1 MKWVNG
7 PWPDAA
13 DRLFIRR
20 HWWSHV
26 VVVITVLL
34 ALALV
39 WASVQVFSQAPA
51 SITDQPFWAPLKDIG
66 PAIAGSWVL
75 AAGLFAITAA
85 AMTILSAARDNDRRA
100 NWRERSILQACVSEI
115 LSFYDRTNE
124 LQLLPKLRDHVQ
136 WLQRAKAEPGR
147 HGQPNAFRRHLGE
160 DWFLLYSVDPLAIGE
175 LGVDR
180 CMDYFSLTAQ
190 HRNVVA
196 RFNWMNTTRFDDQDI
211 DFWINYHRETAEILQ
226 GLLRPSEAMLKK
238 LGDNNTRDLDTFRF
252 RPG

>member
-1 MKWVNG
+1 MAAG
-7 PWPDAA
+7 RPWLDDARKA
-13 DRLFIRR
+13 FLRR
-20 HWWSHV
+20 HWVWLV
-26 VVVITVLL
+26 VTALSASSAGAVV
-34 ALALV
+34 A
-39 WASVQVFSQAPA
+39 A
-51 SITDQPFWAPLKDIG
+51 SILIFNHAPVSIKEQPFWGALKDIG

-75 AAGLFAITAA
+75 AAALLAITAT
-85 AMTILSAARDNDRRA
+85 AMTILSAARDNDLRA
-100 NWRERSILQACVSEI
+100 NERLRSILQACVSEI

-136 WLQRAKAEPGR
+136 WLQAAVDEPGR
-147 HGQPNAFRRHLGE
+147 HGQPNVFRRHLGE

-211 DFWINYHRETAEILQ
+211 DFWIDYHRDTAEILQ

-238 LGDNNTRDLDTFRF
+238 LGDKNTRDLDTFSF